1 VVGPILDVFELSAA
15 VKLEAE
21 LAADFPVTEVNV
33 LVRGLGEVGCS
44 LRTEDGFGAE
54 GLELPIATAV

>member
-1 VVGPILDVFELSAA
+1 MVGPILDVFELSAA
-15 VKLEAE
+15 VKLEAA

-54 GLELPIATAV
+54 GLELPTAV